1 MSTIRLASI
10 VWALLL
16 VRAAVAASNP
26 PKRQGDCLDTTTAA
40 EINRLFRVGGAHK
53 QIALCPLALVIV
65 SCRPAC
71 GRALAVADNAIES
84 RSTRTRS
91 PSSSRRLIRAC
102 IHSPTPKTTS
112 ERPS

>member
-1 MSTIRLASI
+1 MIMLRLASM

-26 PKRQGDCLDTTTAA
+26 PKRPGDCLETTTSA

-65 SCRPAC
+65 SCPASLC
-71 GRALAVADNAIES
+71 VHNK
-84 RSTRTRS
+84 
-91 PSSSRRLIRAC
+91 P
-102 IHSPTPKTTS
+102 
-112 ERPS
+112 